1 MRNILVPA
9 FRFWSED
16 RAKNY
21 RTKTLTA
28 AIALSLVV
36 FTPSDATASRG
47 PALERDLVAKVDS
60 AFTEKWQSIAREHAT
75 SFLRAWRKHVEPPAQ
90 FLDGRRA
97 LPSVIHA
104 SSQVLPP
111 LAHAKFCV
119 NHPDQ
124 CAPKRSVLHEG
135 LTHKDM
141 LSELQRVNLRVNR
154 AIKPLDDIASI
165 GLADQWNVNVTQ
177 GDCEDYALEKRK
189 RLLNMGWSS
198 SQLRIATVLTADN
211 KGHALLIAR
220 VDGQDYALDSLAGAV
235 RPWSET
241 NYHFVKIQSE
251 DNPKAWLSVDNTPTR
266 FASVS

>member
-1 MRNILVPA
+1 MRIKLMPA
-9 FRFWSED
+9 FRWWSED

-21 RTKTLTA
+21 RTTTLTTA
-28 AIALSLVV
+28 CALSLVV
-36 FTPSDATASRG
+36 FTASDAIASRG
-47 PALERDLVAKVDS
+47 PALERDFATTANSVLTDR
-60 AFTEKWQSIAREHAT
+60 WQSFARDHAT
-75 SFLRAWRKHVEPPAQ
+75 SFLRTWREHVEPPAQ
-90 FLDGRRA
+90 FLDGRRE
-97 LPSVIHA
+97 LPSVIQA

-124 CAPKRSVLHEG
+124 CAHKRSVLHEG

-211 KGHALLIAR
+211 NGHALLIAR

-235 RPWSET
+235 RPWNET

-251 DNPKAWLSVDNTPTR
+251 DNPKTWFSVDNTPTQ